1 MLIIS
6 AAATDIVGSLEDD
19 EFIYTCLSQDI
30 TVETFH
36 GWFAQSTSPLCCTIR
51 TLILVL
57 ELDIR
62 TPSTAV
68 KSCSRATEELLQS
81 TAKTDGVLNANAS
94 GWVRLLMRTPLAC
107 RMRKNYIS

>member
-1 MLIIS
+1 MGAKLDKNSENAKDS
-6 AAATDIVGSLEDD
+6 ALKVTMHCEKRTNTGGLAITSL
-19 EFIYTCLSQDI
+19 
-30 TVETFH
+30 V
-36 GWFAQSTSPLCCTIR
+36 CCTIR

-68 KSCSRATEELLQS
+68 KSCIKATEELLQS

-94 GWVRLLMRTPLAC
+94 AWVH
-107 RMRKNYIS
+107 